1 MRDFE
6 ILFDHGES
14 SDLLDPVYAPYG
26 KLGFPHPPHDR
37 PWIYSNFVQTLDGV
51 VSLLG
56 TDGSGAAISQ
66 SEEDRWLMDLLRAH
80 ADAVLI
86 GVGTLELE
94 TQLQRPRPRGPVF
107 RIMEPALL
115 QLREKL
121 HKKRECNIFVTGS
134 GRLSLAS
141 HAVFDGD
148 KVDTIVLTS
157 EQGYHLLRPQRI
169 THPHV
174 EIVVEGHESVD
185 FAAAMGIL
193 HQRFGMRY
201 VLCEGGPRL
210 YGTMLRAGLIDE
222 KFLTVSPF
230 EAGQMVPAEER
241 IVGALPLENVRPST
255 MTGEGFSR
263 ETMARWSWVS
273 CRKCGD
279 HQFHRFRRKLP
290 EHS

>member
-14 SDLLDPVYAPYG
+14 SDRLDPVYPPYG
-26 KLGFPHPPHDR
+26 KLGFPQPPPDR

-56 TDGSGAAISQ
+56 KDASGAAISQ

-80 ADAVLI
+80 ADGILI

-94 TQLQRPRPRGPVF
+94 TRLQRPRPRGPVF
-107 RIMEPALL
+107 RIVERELR

-134 GRLSLAS
+134 GRLSLS
-141 HAVFDGD
+141 NHAVFDGD
-148 KVDTIVLTS
+148 KLDTIVITS
-157 EQGYHLLRPQRI
+157 EQGFHSLRSQRV

-174 EIVVEGHESVD
+174 EIIIAGRDSIDLAE
-185 FAAAMGIL
+185 AMRIL
-193 HQRFGMRY
+193 HKRFEMRY
-201 VLCEGGPRL
+201 VLCEGGPMVH
-210 YGTMLRAGLIDE
+210 GAMLRAGLIDE
-222 KFLTVSPF
+222 KFLTISPF
-230 EAGQMVPAEER
+230 EAGQMVPTDER
-241 IVGALPLENVRPST
+241 IAGAPPLENVRPST
-255 MTGEGFSR
+255 MTGEGFSG
-263 ETMARWSWVS
+263 ETMARWTWLS

-279 HQFHRFRRKLP
+279 HQFHRFRRKVA
-290 EHS
+290 EHP